1 MPIDSFLGGTERIDS
16 PESMYSLIKEMGI
29 VPFFANPVKGW
40 SVQENTA
47 HDFWF
52 TEEQLGPW
60 DWKIDCVREG
70 DIAYGKFLFGG
81 KSSFASRRWY
91 LELMNWR
98 RSLGKYTPS
107 GMAAEVLDLIRKEG
121 SSDIRTLRR
130 HFSVR
135 KNAMDALLTKLE
147 AGTWIV
153 IGDFQRVYSGPD
165 LHYSGWQTAAFCTP
179 EDLFDSAPASRPP
192 GESRELLAGLLAEHA
207 PGISPKTISRILD

>member
-1 MPIDSFLGGTERIDS
+1 MSIDQFLGGTGLVDS
-16 PESMYSLIKEMGI
+16 PESMHALIVKKGI
-29 VPFFANPVKGW
+29 LPFFANVVEGW
-40 SVQENTA
+40 SLQENTA
-47 HDFWF
+47 RDSWF

-60 DWKIDCVREG
+60 DWKIDCVQEG
-70 DIAYGKFLFGG
+70 DIAYGKFLLGG

-130 HFSVR
+130 HFSVK
-135 KNAMDALLTKLE
+135 KNAMDAVLAKLE
-147 AGTWIV
+147 MGTWII

-165 LHYSGWQTAAFCTP
+165 LHYSGWQTAAYCTP
-179 EDLFDSAPASRPP
+179 EDFFDGGPASRPP
-192 GESRELLAGLLAEHA
+192 MESRELLAGLLEENA
-207 PGISPKTISRILD
+207 PGISEKTISKILD